1 MEVVQTVVAM
11 SSIFLL
17 RATSS
22 LISLCPCRLNTLPAS
37 APNARRVVER
47 MPIHTVVL
55 MVMDVHLGNATSDA
69 LDNGDEVRK
78 PFFESRNPINAML
91 AFYIVAPA
99 DIRLVLVLFQDASYR
114 IITVTVSV
122 LQDQSNVI
130 KDLGIKCYL
139 PFALLKVY
147 HPTRFKKLMT
157 STLNSKYATDVLIFE
172 LGDVLH
178 NRGLQ
183 TVAGRLLRA
192 PIMSTNQI

>member
-17 RATSS
+17 RATGS
-22 LISLCPCRLNTLPAS
+22 LIRLRPCRLNTLPAS

-47 MPIHTVVL
+47 MPIHAVIL
-55 MVMDVHLGNATSDA
+55 MVMDMHLGNATSDA
-69 LDNGDEVRK
+69 LDDGDEVGK
-78 PFFESRNPINAML
+78 PFFESSDTINAVL
-91 AFYIVAPA
+91 AFDVVAPA
-99 DIRLVLVLFQDASYR
+99 DVRLVLLLFQDAGYR
-114 IITVTVSV
+114 IIAVTVPV
-122 LQDQSNVI
+122 LQDESDVI
-130 KDLGIKCYL
+130 KDLGINCYL

-178 NRGLQ
+178 DRSLQ
-183 TVAGRLLRA
+183 AVAGRLLRA
-192 PIMSTNQI
+192 IIMRTNRV

>member
-11 SSIFLL
+11 SLIFLL
-17 RATSS
+17 CATSS
-22 LISLCPCRLNTLPAS
+22 LISLCSCCLNTLPAS
-37 APNARRVVER
+37 APNAWCVVER
-47 MPIHTVVL
+47 MPIHIVVL

-69 LDNGDEVRK
+69 LDNGDEVK
-78 PFFESRNPINAML
+78 KLFFESHDPINAML
-91 AFYIVAPA
+91 AFYIVTPA
-99 DIRLVLVLFQDASYR
+99 DVRLVLVLFQDASYR

-130 KDLGIKCYL
+130 KDLVIKCYL

-147 HPTRFKKLMT
+147 HPTRFKKLMM

-172 LGDVLH
+172 LGDILH

-192 PIMSTNQI
+192 PIMSMNKI

>member
-22 LISLCPCRLNTLPAS
+22 LISLCSCCLNTLPAS
-37 APNARRVVER
+37 APNAWCVVER
-47 MPIHTVVL
+47 MPIHIVVL

-78 PFFESRNPINAML
+78 LFFESHDSINAML

-99 DIRLVLVLFQDASYR
+99 DVRLVLVLFQDTGYR

-130 KDLGIKCYL
+130 KDLVIKCYL
-139 PFALLKVY
+139 LFALLKVY
-147 HPTRFKKLMT
+147 HPTRFKKLMM

-172 LGDVLH
+172 LGDILH